1 MPLGIVMSVDRIALP
16 EYTRKQE
23 WWNSISHLCGVVF
36 ALIAGPFLVVK
47 AVNTNN
53 ALFISACVIY
63 LVSLIVLYSGSAL
76 YHGLLPCPFKRV
88 MRVLDHDNV
97 FLLIMGSYTPYTWI
111 GLYETKDGFPWCWV
125 IFGLVWSLCILGIVF
140 NSIDLKKYSKI
151 CMVIYVGMGSAILA
165 AFYPLYFSIG
175 LAGILTLLGSGVFYW
190 VGATLYVLGG
200 KKSFWYH
207 TVFHFFVLA
216 ATTLMF
222 FSIYFFVL

>member
-1 MPLGIVMSVDRIALP
+1 MPVERITLP
-16 EYTRKQE
+16 NYTRKQE
-23 WWNSISHLCGVVF
+23 WWNSVSHFCGAIF
-36 ALIAGPFLVVK
+36 ALAVSPFLLIK
-47 AVNTNN
+47 AGESGKAMNV
-53 ALFISACVIY
+53 AACVIY
-63 LVSLIVLYSGSAL
+63 LASLVVLYAGSAL
-76 YHGLLPCPFKRV
+76 YHGLRPGPFKKV

-111 GLYETKDGFPWCWV
+111 ALSETKDGFPWCWV

-140 NSIDLKKYSKI
+140 NSIDIKKYSKI
-151 CMVIYVGMGSAILA
+151 CMVIYVGMGSAIVA

-175 LAGILTLLGSGVFYW
+175 LAGILTLLGSGVLYW
-190 VGATLYVLGG
+190 AGATLYVLGG
-200 KKSFWYH
+200 KRNFWYH

>member
-1 MPLGIVMSVDRIALP
+1 MSLERITLP
-16 EYTRKQE
+16 NYTRKQE
-23 WWNSISHLCGVVF
+23 WWNSISHFCGVVF
-36 ALIAGPFLVVK
+36 ALIVAPFLLVK
-47 AVNTNN
+47 ACKSDN
-53 ALFISACVIY
+53 AMYIAACVIY
-63 LVSLIVLYSGSAL
+63 LVALIILYAGSSL
-76 YHGLLPCPFKRV
+76 YHGLPSCPFKKV

-111 GLYETKDGFPWCWV
+111 GLSEAKDGFPWCWV
-125 IFGLVWSLCILGIVF
+125 IFGTVWSLCILGIVF
-140 NSIDLKKYSKI
+140 NSIDLKKFSKV

-200 KKSFWYH
+200 KKNFWYH